1 MLEGFSGCQ
10 CLDLKVRLDVLLE
23 VRKMSHVP
31 EIIPVSDLRQGAAEL
46 LGRVRMNQQP
56 VIITQRGR
64 AAAVLVSVESYEEAE
79 REREIL
85 KRIAR
90 GEREIKSGRGH
101 DLASVMAEADR
112 LLNR

>member
-1 MLEGFSGCQ
+1 MA
-10 CLDLKVRLDVLLE
+10 R
-23 VRKMSHVP
+23 VP

-46 LGRVRMNQQP
+46 LGRVRKSRQP

-85 KRIAR
+85 RRIAR
-90 GEREIKSGRGH
+90 GERELESGRGH
-101 DLASVMAEADR
+101 DLASVMADADE